1 MIGVAAGLLAV
12 VPALQDD
19 SLEERLAS
27 RDYTVKFAAVK
38 EAGALDSL
46 EAAKGLVGVACD
58 PGTTFK
64 RYLQMSLRDQ
74 AFLGLARLTDAEAV
88 AWVASSG
95 LGAAADAGPPALRAV
110 LESLGRLEVAVPTA
124 DARRLLGKKWEPE
137 TWMALAD
144 LLGGKGEGE
153 ADARALARCKG
164 AKSKDPLVRA
174 AILEARAALDQPGTA
189 ADLARALGD
198 RVAELRVTALRL
210 QPGAAGAVEAVRL
223 LGDSSVWVRMAAAD
237 RLVRVREADSVVP
250 LMAALAA
257 EPAGT
262 RARAAIARALTAHAG
277 LALGED
283 PADWA
288 RWWADQ
294 DSGFEVFT
302 GDPPAHP
309 PAVDGGTVAKWYGLR
324 VADKGVVFVID
335 QSGSML
341 SSVGTATGRTKFDVA
356 REQTLRA
363 LDALPPDASFGVVFF
378 PAEPH
383 AWQDGLKPATTRN
396 RKAAA
401 EWIGHQAAG
410 PAGNLYG
417 ALLMALEMPGV
428 DHVYLLSDGSPS
440 AGELRYDTRILER
453 VARITRHRPVAVST
467 VATGGSKWNKKFLVD
482 LAELTGGSAV
492 VADR

>member
-1 MIGVAAGLLAV
+1 MIGVAAWLLSALPV
-12 VPALQDD
+12 LQDG
-19 SLEERLAS
+19 SLADRLAS
-27 RDYTVKFAAVK
+27 RDYAVKFAAVK
-38 EAGALDSL
+38 EAGGLDTL
-46 EAAKGLVGVACD
+46 EAAKGLVGVACA
-58 PGTTFK
+58 PGSTFK
-64 RYLQMSLRDQ
+64 PYLRMSLRDQ
-74 AFLGLARLTDAEAV
+74 AFLGLARLTDADAV
-88 AWVASSG
+88 AWVASGG
-95 LGAAADAGPPALRAV
+95 LGDAATAGSAALRAV
-110 LESLGRLEVAVPTA
+110 LEALGRLDGSVPTNE
-124 DARRLLGKKWEPE
+124 ARRLLGKKWEEE

-144 LLGGKGEGE
+144 LLGGKGSAE
-153 ADARALARCKG
+153 DARALARCRG

-174 AILEARAALDQPGTA
+174 AILEARSALDPEGTVE
-189 ADLARALGD
+189 DLVSALGD
-198 RVAELRVTALRL
+198 RTAELRVTALRL
-210 QPGAAGAVEAVRL
+210 QDDAAGAADAVRL
-223 LGDSSVWVRMAAAD
+223 LGDDSVWVRLAAAE
-237 RLVRVREADSVVP
+237 RLGRLRETASVVP
-250 LMAALAA
+250 LMAALTA

-262 RARAAIARALTAHAG
+262 RARTALAQALTAHAG

-283 PADWA
+283 PADWE

-294 DSGFEVFT
+294 GPGFEVFR
-302 GDPPAHP
+302 GDPPVHP
-309 PAVDGGTVAKWYGLR
+309 PPPAGGTVAKWYGLR

-341 SSVGTATGRTKFDVA
+341 SSVGTAEGRTKFDAA

-363 LDALPPDASFGVVFF
+363 LDALPPDAAFGVVFF

-383 AWQDGLKPATTRN
+383 AWKDGLKPATTRN

-401 EWIGHQAAG
+401 EWIGQQAAG

-417 ALLMALEMPGV
+417 ALRMALEMQGV